1 MASTP
6 LQRRERPSERRLLDL
21 EVRAAA
27 TARTAS
33 RIHPPHTTPEGTDM
47 ISTQIQIDGMSCSHC
62 EQAVTDE
69 LMKLDGVTSV
79 EVSAEDGS
87 ARIASEAPLDRNDL
101 AEAIEEAGYELL
113 DD

>member
-1 MASTP
+1 
-6 LQRRERPSERRLLDL
+6 
-21 EVRAAA
+21 
-27 TARTAS
+27 
-33 RIHPPHTTPEGTDM
+33 M

-69 LMKLDGVTSV
+69 LRKLDGVTEV

-87 ARIASEAPLDRNDL
+87 ARIASEAPLSRADL
-101 AEAIEEAGYELL
+101 AEAVEEAGYELL